1 AIALAFGLIIQAGD
15 VTGGEPWSRL
25 PLLAAGLVLA
35 GASLGGLGTLLG
47 AVARES
53 RTASLVS
60 LLVVLPIVFLG
71 LVPREVVPAA
81 GYGSSGSIGTGTVA
95 CSTSGFS
102 ISFDPAQRVVVT
114 SGDNKV
120 LASASFTAASL
131 GSQCKRVAEP
141 KGYVNG
147 GLGPEIR
154 KAIAFR
160 CLAGAPIRIHV
171 NPITNEA
178 GKIVGSNLGV
188 GIGAP
193 RLRV

>member
-1 AIALAFGLIIQAGD
+1 MLRLAAAAVAVAAIAVGF
-15 VTGGEPWSRL
+15 
-25 PLLAAGLVLA
+25 
-35 GASLGGLGTLLG
+35 
-47 AVARES
+47 
-53 RTASLVS
+53 
-60 LLVVLPIVFLG
+60 
-71 LVPREVVPAA
+71 
-81 GYGSSGSIGTGTVA
+81 GSSGSIGTGTVA

-102 ISFDPAQRVVVT
+102 ISFDPAHRVVVT

-141 KGYVNG
+141 TGYVNG
-147 GLGPEIR
+147 GLGAEIR

-193 RLRV
+193 RLRVIVSAVLKNRGDPYVSRVYRSRSYCKLGAKS